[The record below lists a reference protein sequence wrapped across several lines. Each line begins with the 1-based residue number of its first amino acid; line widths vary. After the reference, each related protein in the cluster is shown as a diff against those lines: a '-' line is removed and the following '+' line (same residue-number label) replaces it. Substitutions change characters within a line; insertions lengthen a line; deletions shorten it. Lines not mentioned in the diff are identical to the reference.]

1 MKVSGDRGVRRDRS
15 GLRGFD
21 GNVHDRG
28 QLDEEQADSRML
40 PVTRCINRLEVPAS
54 ATLCEVI
61 AKEIGYPPEEV
72 TPESRLAEELGLDFF
87 DLAELV
93 EALEERFP
101 ARISDSAFQSIRTV
115 ADIERFLRANFARQ
129 WQARER
135 SGFA

>member
-1 MKVSGDRGVRRDRS
+1 
-15 GLRGFD
+15 
-21 GNVHDRG
+21 
-28 QLDEEQADSRML
+28 ML

-93 EALEERFP
+93 EALEARFL
-101 ARISDSAFQSIRTV
+101 ARISDSALQSIRRV
-115 ADIERFLRANFARQ
+115 ADIERFLRANFGQ
-129 WQARER
+129 WQAREL

>member
-1 MKVSGDRGVRRDRS
+1 MSNPGRTTR
-15 GLRGFD
+15 
-21 GNVHDRG
+21 
-28 QLDEEQADSRML
+28 SRML
-40 PVTRCINRLEVPAS
+40 PVTRCTNRLEVTTS
-54 ATLCEVI
+54 ATVCEVI

-93 EALEERFP
+93 EALEARFP

-135 SGFA
+135 PGFA